1 MAHASRGRPSG
12 RTRVSVDAVPTDGP
26 VTVIVPAYNAEECLG
41 AQLAALM
48 VQDPATVGEIIIVD
62 NGSTDRT
69 RAVAASAAERDRR
82 IRVVDAARR
91 RGAAYARNAGVAAAS
106 GEFFAFCD
114 ADDVVAPDWARR
126 LYDCARATG
135 AGFIA
140 GHVDHDVLYPYSV
153 RRWPA
158 AIHPA
163 RRVGDRGGMP
173 FGEGCN
179 LLVSRHAFSAVDGFD
194 ESLAFA
200 AEDIELSR
208 RLQEAGF
215 QLTLCPEAIVFYR
228 DRTTLAA
235 CIRQAYRY
243 GRGNRMHRRA
253 RRAHRPPPPR
263 PAAVALGL
271 LVRMPLVLVTRR
283 RRVMWLRQ
291 LAFWLGYLRAGFGV
305 ASGGPRQGLSGHAA
319 PDRPAAAS
327 PEDDRSWPAATG

>member
-1 MAHASRGRPSG
+1 MG
-12 RTRVSVDAVPTDGP
+12 GP
-26 VTVIVPAYNAEECLG
+26 VTVIVPAYNAEKYLG

-48 VQDPATVGEIIIVD
+48 VQDPATVGEIIVAD

-69 RAVAASAAERDRR
+69 RAVAASAADHDRR
-82 IRVVDAARR
+82 VRVVDAAGR

-135 AGFIA
+135 AEFIA
-140 GHVDHDVLYPYSV
+140 GRIDHDALYPYRV

-163 RRVGDRGGMP
+163 RRADDRGGMP
-173 FGEGCN
+173 FAEGCN
-179 LLVSRHAFSAVDGFD
+179 LLVGRHAFSVVDGFD

-208 RLQEAGF
+208 RLQEADF
-215 QLTLCPEAIVFYR
+215 QLTLCPGAIVFYR

-243 GRGNRMHRRA
+243 GRGNRMHMRP
-253 RRAHRPPPPR
+253 RRAHGPQPFRPV
-263 PAAVALGL
+263 AVALGL
-271 LVRMPLVLVTRR
+271 LVRMPLSLGTRC
-283 RRVMWLRQ
+283 RRVTWLRQ
-291 LAFWLGYLRAGFGV
+291 FAFWLGYLRAGFGV
-305 ASGGPRQGLSGHAA
+305 ASSGPRPGLSGHAA
-319 PDRPAAAS
+319 PLGSAAA
-327 PEDDRSWPAATG
+327 ATD